1 LPAGETSGLV
11 PSAERHGLPALLADE
26 FEVLTASFGDAA
38 QRLFATRS
46 IELVLADQK
55 MPRMSGVSLLEWVR
69 EHHPQTMRLLM
80 TGFAELEEVVEA
92 INRSQVFRYIF
103 KPWRTDELLETL
115 RMAARTFL
123 LERSNLQLLN
133 ELRQLNLE
141 LEDRVAVRTRELA
154 EANRKLEELA
164 RTDPLTGVLNRRGM
178 DELVARELDR
188 RARYHA
194 PVSLGLIDIDHFKDI
209 NTRFLHPGG
218 DKVLVSVAR
227 ALNRSLRTVDH
238 IGRIGGDEFQV
249 IAPET
254 SREGAVVLG
263 DRIYNNVEQSVVT
276 YKNPVTYKNQTIP
289 VRVSI
294 GFAVAEEGKPA
305 DYDKLKHV
313 AAAALSEAK
322 ISGRRRCVLSA
333 SSTGANQAVP
343 IRTAAP

>member
-1 LPAGETSGLV
+1 MNEGKCTLLV
-11 PSAERHGLPALLADE
+11 VDNDPHILATLPALLADE
-26 FEVLTASFGDAA
+26 FEVLTASSGDAA

-254 SREGAVVLG
+254 SR
-263 DRIYNNVEQSVVT
+263 
-276 YKNPVTYKNQTIP
+276 
-289 VRVSI
+289 
-294 GFAVAEEGKPA
+294 
-305 DYDKLKHV
+305 
-313 AAAALSEAK
+313 
-322 ISGRRRCVLSA
+322 
-333 SSTGANQAVP
+333 
-343 IRTAAP
+343 

>member
-1 LPAGETSGLV
+1 MECKCTLLV
-11 PSAERHGLPALLADE
+11 VDDDPHILATLPALLAGE
-26 FEVLTASFGDAA
+26 FEVLTAASGAAA
-38 QRLFATRS
+38 QRLFTTRS
-46 IELVLADQK
+46 IDIVLADQK
-55 MPRMSGVSLLEWVR
+55 MPRMSGVSLLEWVK

-80 TGFAELEEVVEA
+80 TGFAEIEEAVEA

-103 KPWRTDELLETL
+103 KPWRLDVLLECL

-123 LERSNLQLLN
+123 LERNNQQLLS

-141 LEDRVAVRTRELA
+141 LEDRVARRTRELA
-154 EANRKLEELA
+154 EVNRRLEELA
-164 RTDPLTGVLNRRGM
+164 RTDPLTGLLNRRGI

-194 PVSLGLIDIDHFKDI
+194 PVSLGLVDIDHFKEI
-209 NTRFLHPGG
+209 NTRYLHPGG

-227 ALNRSLRTVDH
+227 ALNNSLRTVDH
-238 IGRIGGDEFQV
+238 VGRVGGDEFQV

-263 DRIYNNVEQSVVT
+263 DRIHNTVEQTIIT
-276 YKNPVTYKNQTIP
+276 YKDPVTCKDQTIP

-322 ISGRRRCVLSA
+322 LTGRKRCVFSLSGRDQRNKR
-333 SSTGANQAVP
+333 
-343 IRTAAP
+343 